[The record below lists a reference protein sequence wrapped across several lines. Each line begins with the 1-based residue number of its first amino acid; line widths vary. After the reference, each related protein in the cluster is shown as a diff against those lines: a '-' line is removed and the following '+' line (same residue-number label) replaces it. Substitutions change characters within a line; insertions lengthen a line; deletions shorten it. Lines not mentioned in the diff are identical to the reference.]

1 MNVHIDATTVP
12 LIDETIEEAAI
23 LKRRIGYV
31 HLAIMSTFLGG
42 LNATVAEKAK
52 MVMSKNT
59 NHHSETMIDQIIV
72 ESALVRKIMDA
83 MTGSVLPVTTTTSL
97 SERNATGVESQSR
110 EVEDVILTEEED
122 VIPTEGVDSVVEEI
136 LIEGVDSVEEEIL
149 IEGVDSVEEEILT
162 EGEEEI
168 PIDVEDSVE
177 EEILTEGEEEIPIE
191 EEDVIL
197 IDVADSV
204 AVEILID
211 AVDVMD
217 DRILVAVD
225 RAVIVEMIGLMSVI
239 EKHVGSDQDTLITEG
254 HNLFALADIKAEIE
268 TIEVKARDS
277 RITLS

>member
-12 LIDETIEEAAI
+12 LNDETIEEAAI

-31 HLAIMSTFLGG
+31 HLAIMSTFLGE

-122 VIPTEGVDSVVEEI
+122 VILTEEEDVIPTEGVDSVVEEI
-136 LIEGVDSVEEEIL
+136 LIEGV
-149 IEGVDSVEEEILT
+149 
-162 EGEEEI
+162 
-168 PIDVEDSVE
+168 DSVE

-211 AVDVMD
+211 AVDVILIDVVDVMD
-217 DRILVAVD
+217 DRILAVVD

-268 TIEVKARDS
+268 TIEVKVRDS

>member
-12 LIDETIEEAAI
+12 LNDETIEEAAI

-31 HLAIMSTFLGG
+31 HLAIMSTFLGE

-149 IEGVDSVEEEILT
+149 
-162 EGEEEI
+162 
-168 PIDVEDSVE
+168 
-177 EEILTEGEEEIPIE
+177 TEGEEEIPIE

-211 AVDVMD
+211 AVDVILIDVVD
-217 DRILVAVD
+217 DRILVVVD

-268 TIEVKARDS
+268 TIEVKVRDS

>member
-12 LIDETIEEAAI
+12 LIDVTIKEAAI

-59 NHHSETMIDQIIV
+59 NHHSETIIDQIIV

-110 EVEDVILTEEED
+110 EVEDVI
-122 VIPTEGVDSVVEEI
+122 PTKGVDSVVEEI
-136 LIEGVDSVEEEIL
+136 LIEEEDEIL
-149 IEGVDSVEEEILT
+149 TEGVDSV
-162 EGEEEI
+162 
-168 PIDVEDSVE
+168 V

>member
-12 LIDETIEEAAI
+12 LNDETIEEAAI

-31 HLAIMSTFLGG
+31 HLAIMSTFLGE

-97 SERNATGVESQSR
+97 SERNATGVESQSL

-136 LIEGVDSVEEEIL
+136 LIEGV
-149 IEGVDSVEEEILT
+149 
-162 EGEEEI
+162 
-168 PIDVEDSVE
+168 DSVE

-211 AVDVMD
+211 AVDVILIDVVD
-217 DRILVAVD
+217 DRILVVVD

-268 TIEVKARDS
+268 TIEVKVRDS

>member
-72 ESALVRKIMDA
+72 ESTLVRKIMDA
-83 MTGSVLPVTTTTSL
+83 MTGSVLPVTTTTSR
-97 SERNATGVESQSR
+97 SERNATGVESRSR
-110 EVEDVILTEEED
+110 EVEDVILTEEEDVIPTEEED

-136 LIEGVDSVEEEIL
+136 LIEEEDEIL
-149 IEGVDSVEEEILT
+149 NEGEDVIQTEGVDSVVEEILN
-162 EGEEEI
+162 EG
-168 PIDVEDSVE
+168 
-177 EEILTEGEEEIPIE
+177 
-191 EEDVIL
+191 EDVIL
-197 IDVADSV
+197 IVVVEEMID
-204 AVEILID
+204 EILD
-211 AVDVMD
+211 VDD
-217 DRILVAVD
+217 KA
-225 RAVIVEMIGLMSVI
+225 EMRGMIALLSAI
-239 EKHVGSDQDTLITEG
+239 EKHVGSAQDTLITEG

-268 TIEVKARDS
+268 TIEVKARDC

>member
-12 LIDETIEEAAI
+12 LNDETIEEAAI

-31 HLAIMSTFLGG
+31 HLAIMSTFLGE

-149 IEGVDSVEEEILT
+149 
-162 EGEEEI
+162 
-168 PIDVEDSVE
+168 
-177 EEILTEGEEEIPIE
+177 TEGEEEIPIE

-211 AVDVMD
+211 AVDVILID
-217 DRILVAVD
+217 VVGDRILVVVD

-268 TIEVKARDS
+268 TIEVKVRDS

>member
-12 LIDETIEEAAI
+12 LNDETIEEAAI

-31 HLAIMSTFLGG
+31 HLAIMSTFLGE

-97 SERNATGVESQSR
+97 SERNATGVESQSL
-110 EVEDVILTEEED
+110 EVEDVILTEEEDVILTEEED

-136 LIEGVDSVEEEIL
+136 LIEGV
-149 IEGVDSVEEEILT
+149 
-162 EGEEEI
+162 
-168 PIDVEDSVE
+168 DSVE

-211 AVDVMD
+211 AVDVILIDVVD
-217 DRILVAVD
+217 DRILVVVD

>member
-31 HLAIMSTFLGG
+31 HLAIMSTFLGE

-136 LIEGVDSVEEEIL
+136 LIEG
-149 IEGVDSVEEEILT
+149 
-162 EGEEEI
+162 EEEI
-168 PIDVEDSVE
+168 PIDVADSVE

-211 AVDVMD
+211 AVDVILIDVVD
-217 DRILVAVD
+217 DRILVVVD

-268 TIEVKARDS
+268 TIEVKVRDS

>member
-122 VIPTEGVDSVVEEI
+122 VIPT
-136 LIEGVDSVEEEIL
+136 EGVDSVEEEIL

>member
-12 LIDETIEEAAI
+12 LIDVTIEEAAI

-122 VIPTEGVDSVVEEI
+122 VILTEGVDSVVEEI
-136 LIEGVDSVEEEIL
+136 LIEEEDAILTEGEEEIPIDVEDSVVEEIL
-149 IEGVDSVEEEILT
+149 TEGVDSVVEEILT

-168 PIDVEDSVE
+168 PIDVEDSVV
-177 EEILTEGEEEIPIE
+177 EEIPIE
-191 EEDVIL
+191 EEEEIPIEVEDVIL
-197 IDVADSV
+197 IV
-204 AVEILID
+204 VED
-211 AVDVMD
+211 
-217 DRILVAVD
+217 
-225 RAVIVEMIGLMSVI
+225 EMRGMSALMSAI
-239 EKHVGSDQDTLITEG
+239 EKHVGSAQDTLITEG

>member
-12 LIDETIEEAAI
+12 LNDETIEEAAI

-31 HLAIMSTFLGG
+31 HLAIMSTFLGE

-149 IEGVDSVEEEILT
+149 T

-168 PIDVEDSVE
+168 PIDVADSVE

-211 AVDVMD
+211 AVDVILIDVVD
-217 DRILVAVD
+217 DRILVVVD

-268 TIEVKARDS
+268 TIEVKVRDS

>member
-12 LIDETIEEAAI
+12 LIDVTIKEAAI

-59 NHHSETMIDQIIV
+59 NHHSETIIDQIIV

-110 EVEDVILTEEED
+110 EVEDVI
-122 VIPTEGVDSVVEEI
+122 PTKGVDSVV
-136 LIEGVDSVEEEIL
+136 
-149 IEGVDSVEEEILT
+149 EEILT

-168 PIDVEDSVE
+168 LTEGVDSVV

>member
-12 LIDETIEEAAI
+12 LIDVTIEEAAI

-59 NHHSETMIDQIIV
+59 NHHSETIIDQIIV

-122 VIPTEGVDSVVEEI
+122 VILTEGVDSVVEEI
-136 LIEGVDSVEEEIL
+136 PIEVEDSV
-149 IEGVDSVEEEILT
+149 V
-162 EGEEEI
+162 EEI
-168 PIDVEDSVE
+168 PIE
-177 EEILTEGEEEIPIE
+177 EEEEIPIE

-197 IDVADSV
+197 IV
-204 AVEILID
+204 VED
-211 AVDVMD
+211 
-217 DRILVAVD
+217 
-225 RAVIVEMIGLMSVI
+225 EMRGMIALMSAI
-239 EKHVGSDQDTLITEG
+239 EKHVGSAQDTLITEG

-268 TIEVKARDS
+268 TIEVKARDC

>member
-12 LIDETIEEAAI
+12 LNDETIEEAAI

-31 HLAIMSTFLGG
+31 HLAIMSTFLGE

-122 VIPTEGVDSVVEEI
+122 VILTEEEDVIPTEGVDSVVEEI
-136 LIEGVDSVEEEIL
+136 LIEGV
-149 IEGVDSVEEEILT
+149 
-162 EGEEEI
+162 
-168 PIDVEDSVE
+168 DSVE

-211 AVDVMD
+211 AVDVILIDVVD
-217 DRILVAVD
+217 DRILVVVD

-268 TIEVKARDS
+268 TIEVKVRDS